1 MKLNIEKQRRAA
13 TRLDAVLFVVG
24 VLWLLT
30 SFLVLALYR
39 PASTHAVQPV
49 PAHRE
54 QMAGPTY
61 APHSLRLNIS

>member
-39 PASTHAVQPV
+39 PASTHAVHPG
-49 PAHRE
+49 PAHQE

-61 APHSLRLNIS
+61 APHSLPLNIS